1 LFDWLDDEDNDQ
13 IKALFC
19 VMKSER
25 MKTAMIPEISIQ
37 ELADNIEFEDFSRNF
52 GNPVKVKCGGRCVV
66 LMSFGLYERLFGKV
80 DLTRENTIEMD
91 EFVADIRGKL

>member
-1 LFDWLDDEDNDQ
+1 
-13 IKALFC
+13 
-19 VMKSER
+19 MKSER

-52 GNPVKVKCGGRCVV
+52 GNPVKVKCGERCVV
-66 LMSFGLYERLFGKV
+66 LMSFELYEHLFGKV

-91 EFVADIRGKL
+91 EFVEDIRGKL

>member
-1 LFDWLDDEDNDQ
+1 MYDWLDDEDNDQ
-13 IKALFC
+13 IKVLFC

-52 GNPVKVKCGGRCVV
+52 GNPVKVKCG
-66 LMSFGLYERLFGKV
+66 ERFQTV
-80 DLTRENTIEMD
+80 QSV
-91 EFVADIRGKL
+91 FYV